1 MCLVG
6 GQALK
11 ETQLEEDEEDDDD
24 DGMSMG
30 SLGWQSSG
38 EIWELK

>member
-1 MCLVG
+1 VCCWRLG
-6 GQALK
+6 FE

-30 SLGWQSSG
+30 SLGWWSSS

>member
-1 MCLVG
+1 MSVVG

-11 ETQLEEDEEDDDD
+11 ETQLEEDDDD

-30 SLGWQSSG
+30 SLGWWSSS

>member
-1 MCLVG
+1 MCVVG

-11 ETQLEEDEEDDDD
+11 ETQLEEDDD

-30 SLGWQSSG
+30 SLGWWCSS

>member
-1 MCLVG
+1 
-6 GQALK
+6 LK
-11 ETQLEEDEEDDDD
+11 ETQLEEDDEDEDDDG

-30 SLGWQSSG
+30 SLGWWSSS

>member
-1 MCLVG
+1 
-6 GQALK
+6 LK
-11 ETQLEEDEEDDDD
+11 EPQLEEDEEEDDDD

-30 SLGWQSSG
+30 SLGWWCSS